1 MEHTEKMTYAYPAV
15 FTLTDETNI
24 TFGFPDLGIE
34 NIPIKASELQNA
46 FDIAADV
53 LGKWINECFILE
65 KPLPEATSLEAL
77 DLTPEQK
84 GLWIEI
90 VEA

>member
-1 MEHTEKMTYAYPAV
+1 MDNTEKLAYAYPAV
-15 FTLTDETNI
+15 FTLKSEDSI
-24 TFGFPDLGIE
+24 TFGFPDLGVE
-34 NIPIKASELQNA
+34 GIPIKAADLPKA
-46 FDIAADV
+46 FDIAAEV

-65 KPLPEATSLEAL
+65 KPLPEPTTLENL
-77 DLTPEQK
+77 NLTPDQK

>member
-1 MEHTEKMTYAYPAV
+1 MKTLPPPPAMMKGCLLY
-15 FTLTDETNI
+15 TS
-24 TFGFPDLGIE
+24 DLGVE
-34 NIPIKASELQNA
+34 GIPIKAADLPKA
-46 FDIAADV
+46 FDIAAEV

-65 KPLPEATSLEAL
+65 KPLPEPTTLENL
-77 DLTPEQK
+77 NLTPDQK

>member
-1 MEHTEKMTYAYPAV
+1 MDNTEKLAYAYPAV
-15 FTLTDETNI
+15 FTLKSENEI
-24 TFGFPDLGIE
+24 TFGFPDLDVKD
-34 NIPIKASELQNA
+34 IPIKAGDLPNA

-65 KPLPEATSLEAL
+65 KPLPEATALENL
-77 DLTPEQK
+77 ELTPDQK